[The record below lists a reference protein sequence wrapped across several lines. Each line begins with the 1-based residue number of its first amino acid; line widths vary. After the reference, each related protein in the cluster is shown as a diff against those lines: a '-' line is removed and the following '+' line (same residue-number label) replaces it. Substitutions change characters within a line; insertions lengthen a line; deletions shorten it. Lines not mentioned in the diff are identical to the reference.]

1 MPRAFCFIREG
12 KMYTKE
18 INGKLYDFNFGL
30 GFVREIDRRETIQ
43 DNNKKTQNVGLSY
56 AIAGLVD
63 GDFEKYIDCMLAGN
77 KFSNGEKLT
86 RPEIENWME
95 SDDFDFEKECTD
107 LLDFFGK
114 CNFTKK
120 KTESVVKEA
129 ERIREYQEAQHQA
142 RMVRLGNS

>member
-1 MPRAFCFIREG
+1 
-12 KMYTKE
+12 MYTKE

-43 DNNKKTQNVGLSY
+43 DNNTKTQNVGLSY

-95 SDDFDFEKECTD
+95 SDDFDFEKECED
-107 LLDFFGK
+107 LLNFFG
-114 CNFTKK
+114 
-120 KTESVVKEA
+120 
-129 ERIREYQEAQHQA
+129 
-142 RMVRLGNS
+142 